1 MLRFYID
8 RAFTLCHTPI
18 IETSTDDFKR
28 IGTEGEMLVLHRLD
42 QLRLLQQHEE
52 AASASTILADLR
64 RIQFDED
71 IQELLEYTASK
82 EIKEGR
88 SI

>member
-1 MLRFYID
+1 MCLTGIVIPRY
-8 RAFTLCHTPI
+8 TPI
-18 IETSTDDFKR
+18 IETNTDDLKR
-28 IGTEGEMLVLHRLD
+28 IDAEVEMLVLHRLD

-52 AASASTILADLR
+52 AASVPTILADLS

-71 IQELLEYTASK
+71 IQELLEYTISK

>member
-1 MLRFYID
+1 
-8 RAFTLCHTPI
+8 
-18 IETSTDDFKR
+18 
-28 IGTEGEMLVLHRLD
+28 MLVLHRLD

-52 AASASTILADLR
+52 AASASTILADLS

-71 IQELLEYTASK
+71 IQELLEYTVSK

-88 SI
+88 SR